1 MNQYIKFIVRVLLTC
16 FFIAFLGGIIQ
27 VFVTFLGLLVQY
39 IVGWNQYVLGW
50 LWGMLTMMVYLVLLG
65 LHNKGLAY
73 GNPHQ
78 AVAKA
83 RRQMMWRLALIGA
96 FVVIGLQ
103 IHGVRAESL
112 LISVV
117 LIQPVLY
124 IVFWRLSK

>member
-1 MNQYIKFIVRVLLTC
+1 M
-16 FFIAFLGGIIQ
+16 
-27 VFVTFLGLLVQY
+27 
-39 IVGWNQYVLGW
+39 LGW

-65 LHNKGLAY
+65 LHSKGLAY
-73 GNPHQ
+73 GSPHQ
-78 AVAKA
+78 SVAKA

-103 IHGVRAESL
+103 MPSVKVESL
-112 LISVV
+112 FIAIV

>member
-1 MNQYIKFIVRVLLTC
+1 MCIRDSS
-16 FFIAFLGGIIQ
+16 
-27 VFVTFLGLLVQY
+27 
-39 IVGWNQYVLGW
+39 
-50 LWGMLTMMVYLVLLG
+50 
-65 LHNKGLAY
+65 KGLAY

-103 IHGVRAESL
+103 IPGVRAESL

>member
-1 MNQYIKFIVRVLLTC
+1 MNQYIKFIRHVLWAC
-16 FFIAFLGGIIQ
+16 F
-27 VFVTFLGLLVQY
+27 FVTFLGLLVQY

-83 RRQMMWRLALIGA
+83 RRQIDVAIGSDWRFRSYRIANT
-96 FVVIGLQ
+96 
-103 IHGVRAESL
+103 RCTS
-112 LISVV
+112 
-117 LIQPVLY
+117 
-124 IVFWRLSK
+124 

>member
-1 MNQYIKFIVRVLLTC
+1 MNQYIKFIRHVLWAC
-16 FFIAFLGGIIQ
+16 F
-27 VFVTFLGLLVQY
+27 FVTFLGLLIQY
-39 IVGWNQYVLGW
+39 LGGWNQYMLGW

-65 LHNKGLAY
+65 LHSKGLAY

-103 IHGVRAESL
+103 IPGVKVESL
-112 LISVV
+112 FIAIV

>member
-1 MNQYIKFIVRVLLTC
+1 MNQYIKFIRHVLWAC
-16 FFIAFLGGIIQ
+16 F
-27 VFVTFLGLLVQY
+27 FVTFLGLLIQY
-39 IVGWNQYVLGW
+39 VVGWNRYMLGW

-65 LHNKGLAY
+65 LHSKGLAY
-73 GNPHQ
+73 GSPHQ

-103 IHGVRAESL
+103 MPSVKVESL
-112 LISVV
+112 FIAIV

-124 IVFWRLSK
+124 IVFRRLSK

>member
-1 MNQYIKFIVRVLLTC
+1 MNQYIKFIRHVLWAC
-16 FFIAFLGGIIQ
+16 F
-27 VFVTFLGLLVQY
+27 FVTFLGLLVQY

-73 GNPHQ
+73 GNPQQ

-103 IHGVRAESL
+103 IPGVRVESL

>member
-1 MNQYIKFIVRVLLTC
+1 MNQYIKFIRHVLWAC
-16 FFIAFLGGIIQ
+16 F
-27 VFVTFLGLLVQY
+27 FVTFLGLLVQY
-39 IVGWNQYVLGW
+39 IAGWNQYVLGW

-65 LHNKGLAY
+65 LHNKALAY

-103 IHGVRAESL
+103 IPGVRAESL
-112 LISVV
+112 LTSVV

>member
-1 MNQYIKFIVRVLLTC
+1 
-16 FFIAFLGGIIQ
+16 
-27 VFVTFLGLLVQY
+27 
-39 IVGWNQYVLGW
+39 
-50 LWGMLTMMVYLVLLG
+50 MLTMMVYLVLLG
-65 LHNKGLAY
+65 LHSKGLAY
-73 GNPHQ
+73 GSPHQ

-103 IHGVRAESL
+103 MPSVKVESL
-112 LISVV
+112 FIAIV

>member
-1 MNQYIKFIVRVLLTC
+1 MGLFFCYLFRPTCPIYCGLESVR
-16 FFIAFLGGIIQ
+16 AR
-27 VFVTFLGLLVQY
+27 LVMGH
-39 IVGWNQYVLGW
+39 VDYV
-50 LWGMLTMMVYLVLLG
+50 VYLVLLG

-103 IHGVRAESL
+103 IPGVRAESL

>member
-1 MNQYIKFIVRVLLTC
+1 MNQYIKFIRHVLWAC
-16 FFIAFLGGIIQ
+16 F
-27 VFVTFLGLLVQY
+27 FVTFLGLLVQY

-73 GNPHQ
+73 GN
-78 AVAKA
+78 
-83 RRQMMWRLALIGA
+83 
-96 FVVIGLQ
+96 IGLQ
-103 IHGVRAESL
+103 IPGVRAESL